1 MRKATINKI
10 TGYLI
15 LIVVVTFLSS
25 GFYFWEQYLLTHFLG
40 GFQEPNMPIMHS
52 SPGFHFF
59 FKAWPIW
66 IFPLIIN
73 SLIIILLGRKYYQ
86 VFQKRISKLKQENL
100 RLQNEIK
107 ELKFKLIKLNDKVNK
122 SICKV
127 DQEKHKAL
135 QIAYDNLAYDYK
147 QSTDFIEKL
156 LDKINQHDLK

>member
-10 TGYLI
+10 IGYLI

-25 GFYFWEQYLLTHFLG
+25 GFYFWEQYLLAHFLG
-40 GFQEPNMPIMHS
+40 GFQEPDIPIMHS

-73 SLIIILLGRKYYQ
+73 NLFITLIGKKYYQ
-86 VFQKRISKLKQENL
+86 VFIKRIAKLKQERL
-100 RLQNEIK
+100 KLQNEIK
-107 ELKFKLIKLNDKVNK
+107 ELKFKLIKLNDEVNK
-122 SICKV
+122 SRRNV

-135 QIAYDNLAYDYK
+135 QIAYDNLVNDYK

-156 LDKINQHDLK
+156 LDKINQYGLK